1 MSGFQVIAQA
11 GEEIRNIFS
20 KALKNAGLGSGDSS
34 SIVSLAPPAKENERT
49 LSLWLYLVTENEH
62 VRNRPNIVEK
72 DGVIRP
78 PPLAL
83 TLYYLATPGIASN
96 SDGLAADEAISNS
109 AKVLGVV
116 LQTLHARPVVALD
129 KAPNGNSET
138 TSEQLHLSLCR
149 LSIEDLARIWEALDH
164 PYRLSICF
172 KVNIV
177 RIESLRQTI
186 AKPVTERE
194 FITGRL
200 KQNASR

>member
-20 KALKNAGLGSGDSS
+20 KALKNAGLGSGDPS